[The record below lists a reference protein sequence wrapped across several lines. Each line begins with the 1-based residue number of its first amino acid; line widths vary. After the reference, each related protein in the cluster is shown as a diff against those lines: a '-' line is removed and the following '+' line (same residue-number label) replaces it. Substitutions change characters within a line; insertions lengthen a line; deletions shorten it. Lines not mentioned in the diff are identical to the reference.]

1 MEQSALF
8 EACNDTELYQLARRA
23 GLTVLPNLPRE
34 QLVKCLLG
42 EEYPPP
48 VRHEIDE
55 WRVALM
61 GFVLDYWRVIES
73 QLTCP
78 AKSGDPRACFGCVD
92 AQVVSCVTRAGA
104 HLPLIQVHKK
114 PIPQVTTQENPMTA
128 QALSIENVPR
138 SVEELGKHGV
148 YQLRLLADK
157 LGAFKDA
164 AAREAWHTMSKEDKL
179 AEIARLLHVYDQQ
192 NGGPPAAAPAPV
204 LTPVAP
210 PAVPTTTVAAV
221 TPAALANAQQ
231 AAAPTA
237 GKRQP
242 KQANGAAATATAPAV
257 APAAVA
263 AATPQ
268 VIAGIDEETRKLL
281 HTFINT
287 QNAEINALKARV
299 TALEQQTAQQKQLL
313 DASFTLLLTL
323 AENTLG
329 ANRQELMQTILE
341 DQAEVTSLI
350 AQFSGKAA

>member
-42 EEYPPP
+42 EESPPP

-55 WRVALM
+55 WRMALM

-92 AQVVSCVTRAGA
+92 AQVVSCVTRSGA

-114 PIPQVTTQENPMTA
+114 PIPQATTQENPMTA
-128 QALSIENVPR
+128 QALSIENAPR

-179 AEIARLLHVYDQQ
+179 SEIARLLHVHDQQ
-192 NGGPPAAAPAPV
+192 NGGPPAAAAAPV

-221 TPAALANAQQ
+221 SQAALANAQQ
-231 AAAPTA
+231 AAAPTP

-242 KQANGAAATATAPAV
+242 KQANGAAATAAP
-257 APAAVA
+257 APAAA
-263 AATPQ
+263 AAPAPAPQ

-313 DASFTLLLTL
+313 DVSFTLLLTL

-329 ANRQELMQTILE
+329 ANRSEILQTVID
-341 DQAEVTSLI
+341 DQAEVCSLI
-350 AQFSGKAA
+350 AQFVGKAA